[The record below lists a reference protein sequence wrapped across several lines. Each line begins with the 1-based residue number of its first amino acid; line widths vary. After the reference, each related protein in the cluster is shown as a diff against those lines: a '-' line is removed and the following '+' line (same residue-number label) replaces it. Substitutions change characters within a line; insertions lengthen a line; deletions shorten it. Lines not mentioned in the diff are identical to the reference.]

1 MANKHMRRC
10 STWLTIKEMQI
21 KTTTGYHLTPVRMAI
36 IKKVYK
42 QYMLDRVW
50 RKGNPVALL
59 VGMEID
65 TAAMENSMEI
75 LQKTRNKATI

>member
-1 MANKHMRRC
+1 M
-10 STWLTIKEMQI
+10 
-21 KTTTGYHLTPVRMAI
+21 
-36 IKKVYK
+36 
-42 QYMLDRVW
+42 W
-50 RKGNPVALL
+50 RKGNLLALL